1 MHRIDPFHNG
11 LWPFPAAPVVTNEQ
25 SAPPFPGEE
34 PANPELAAAGVSPE
48 HLRLLGS
55 PLVSRLVELPL
66 ADKSGTTTFGLDL
79 KPLLDPVVGAG
90 KPGTY
95 LVGLRRLTGKPER
108 AWIRV
113 QVTNLSVTSVEET
126 GRALLYVRAL
136 DTGEPV
142 RGATVEARRLLLPQ
156 YPARAATPR
165 SARPATP
172 TDAWSSA
179 RSPGTASIA
188 CPSPTATTCW

>member
-1 MHRIDPFHNG
+1 
-11 LWPFPAAPVVTNEQ
+11 
-25 SAPPFPGEE
+25 PFPGEE
-34 PANPELAAAGVSPE
+34 PTNPELASAGVRPE

-95 LVGLRRLTGKPER
+95 LIGLRRLTGQPER

-113 QVTNLSVTSVEET
+113 QVTNLSVISVEET

-142 RGATVEARRLLLPQ
+142 RGATVKLEGYCCRN
-156 YPARAATPR
+156 TPK
-165 SARPATP
+165 SNYTQVSE
-172 TDAWSSA
+172 TSDADGRVVFNPLGWN
-179 RSPGTASIA
+179 SINRVSVA
-188 CPSPTATTCW
+188 NGDDVLVID